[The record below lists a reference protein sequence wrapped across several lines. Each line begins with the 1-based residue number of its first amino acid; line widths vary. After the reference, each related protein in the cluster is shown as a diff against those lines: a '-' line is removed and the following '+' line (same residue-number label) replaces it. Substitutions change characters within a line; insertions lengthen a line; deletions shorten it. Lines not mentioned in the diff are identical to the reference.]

1 MSASTNAAV
10 VAAGQVVPRGRQSDV
25 VYYDPKQDLV
35 VLGTAGTGKTTM
47 AVLRA
52 KYLAHPQCASHGPV
66 LLVTFNNALAR
77 YLRHLVPGALG
88 SVRVE
93 TYARF
98 ARGYLNSI
106 GKMPHSGG
114 ILDRQPLKAM
124 IAHAVADVA
133 REYNPSRFFKRDT
146 GFFVDE
152 LAWISDMG
160 IATEQNYLDADRIGR
175 KVGLAPVFRTVVW
188 RIRARYL
195 SLREQA
201 GIQYDWHDLATAV
214 RVGLATDA
222 RPRMYKHIVIDE
234 GQDLSPEAIR
244 SLVAAVQPGGT
255 VSFFGDYHQQIYGQG
270 LSWRKCGLNVRV
282 IDPFRDNLRNTA
294 QIARIAIAMSEMPH
308 MTGDAE
314 DLIEPVEPNAA
325 GSVPILLKCQSET
338 SEIAEVRRV
347 AQDQAG
353 VDTVAI
359 LARTWPEARAA
370 VSGLQGVRRLKDS
383 SDAAWDPSPGIYYG
397 TYHAAKG
404 LEFAVVILPFANT
417 TRLPNPEAVEAYGVV
432 DASSRDGKLLYV
444 AVTRAR
450 AELLVTYTGEVT
462 DLLPTKPGLWTELKQ

>member
-1 MSASTNAAV
+1 MAASPTAPAIAV
-10 VAAGQVVPRGRQSDV
+10 GQVVPRGRQSDV
-25 VYYDPKQDLV
+25 VYYDPKRDLV

-52 KYLAHPQCASHGPV
+52 KYLAHPQSANHGPV
-66 LLVTFNNALAR
+66 LLVTYNNALAR
-77 YLRHLVPGALG
+77 YLRHLVPGTLG
-88 SVRVE
+88 DVRVE

-106 GKMPHSGG
+106 GRMPHASG
-114 ILDRQPLKAM
+114 ILDRMPLRTM
-124 IAHAVADVA
+124 IAQAVATVA
-133 REYNPSRFFKRDT
+133 KEYPRSKIFRRDT

-160 IATEQNYLDADRIGR
+160 ISAEQDYLDADRIGR
-175 KVGLAPVFRTVVW
+175 KVGLLPGFRSIVW
-188 RIRARYL
+188 RIRILYL
-195 SLREQA
+195 ELREKA

-214 RVGLATDA
+214 REGLASDS

-308 MTGDAE
+308 MTGDME
-314 DLIEPVEPNAA
+314 DLIEPIEPKAA
-325 GSVPILLKCQSET
+325 GSVPTLLKCRSEAV
-338 SEIAEVRRV
+338 EIAEVQRV
-347 AQDQAG
+347 AKDQAG
-353 VDTVAI
+353 AGTVAI

-370 VSGLQGVRRLKDS
+370 VAGLRGARALKDS
-383 SDAAWDPSPGIYYG
+383 SNAAWDPSPGIYYG

-417 TRLPNPEAVEAYGVV
+417 TRLPNPEAVGAYGTV

-462 DLLPTKPGLWTELKQ
+462 KLLPTKPDLWTELER

>member
-1 MSASTNAAV
+1 MAASTTAPAV
-10 VAAGQVVPRGRQSDV
+10 AVGHVVPRGRQSDV
-25 VYYDPKQDLV
+25 IYYDSKRDLV

-52 KYLAHPQCASHGPV
+52 KYLAHPQCVNHGPV
-66 LLVTFNNALAR
+66 LLVTYNNALAR
-77 YLRHLVPGALG
+77 YLRHLVPGSLG
-88 SVRVE
+88 NVRVE

-114 ILDRQPLKAM
+114 ILDRQPLRTK
-124 IAHAVADVA
+124 IAQAVADVA
-133 REYNPSRFFKRDT
+133 KGYKPSKFFMRDP

-152 LAWISDMG
+152 LAWISDTG
-160 IATEQNYLDADRIGR
+160 IFAEQDYLDADRIGR
-175 KVGLAPVFRTVVW
+175 KVGLAPALRTAVW
-188 RIRARYL
+188 KIRTRYL
-195 SLREQA
+195 ELREKA

-214 RVGLATDA
+214 RVGLAEDL

-270 LSWRKCGLNVRV
+270 LSWRSCGLKVKTV
-282 IDPFRDNLRNTA
+282 DSFRDNLRNTA
-294 QIARIAIAMSEMPH
+294 QIARVAIAMSEMPH
-308 MTGDAE
+308 MTGDTE
-314 DLIEPVEPNAA
+314 DLIEPVEPTAA
-325 GSVPILLKCQSET
+325 GSVPILLKCRSEVA
-338 SEIAEVRRV
+338 EIAEVQRV
-347 AQDQAG
+347 AKDQAG
-353 VDTVAI
+353 AGTVAI
-359 LARTWPEARAA
+359 LARTWPEARSA
-370 VSGLQGVRRLKDS
+370 VAGLRGARPLKDS
-383 SDAAWDPSPGIYYG
+383 SNAAWDPSPGIYYG

-404 LEFAVVILPFANT
+404 LEFAVVILPFANI
-417 TRLPNPEAVEAYGVV
+417 TRLPNPEAVGAYGPA

-450 AELLVTYTGEVT
+450 AELLVTHTGQVT
-462 DLLPTKPGLWTELKQ
+462 NLLPTKSGLWTELHK

>member
-1 MSASTNAAV
+1 
-10 VAAGQVVPRGRQSDV
+10 
-25 VYYDPKQDLV
+25 V

-52 KYLAHPQCASHGPV
+52 KYLAHPQSANHGPV
-66 LLVTFNNALAR
+66 LLVTYNNALAR

-88 SVRVE
+88 TVRVE

-106 GKMPHSGG
+106 GKMPSYGG
-114 ILDRQPLKAM
+114 ILDRQPLRAM
-124 IAHAVADVA
+124 IAQAVADVA
-133 REYNPSRFFKRDT
+133 KVYKPSKFFERDT

-160 IATEQNYLDADRIGR
+160 ITTEQDYLDADRIGR
-175 KVGLAPVFRTVVW
+175 KVGLAAGFRTAVW
-188 RIRARYL
+188 RIRTRYL
-195 SLREQA
+195 RLREKA
-201 GIQYDWHDLATAV
+201 GIPYDWHDLATAV
-214 RVGLATDA
+214 REGLAADS
-222 RPRMYKHIVIDE
+222 RPRMFKHIVIDE

-270 LSWRKCGLNVRV
+270 LSWRKCGLNVKV
-282 IDPFRDNLRNTA
+282 VDPFRDNLRNTG

-308 MTGDAE
+308 MTGDTE
-314 DLIEPVEPNAA
+314 DLIEPVEPKAA
-325 GSVPILLKCQSET
+325 GSVPILLKHRSEA
-338 SEIAEVRRV
+338 SEIAEVQRV
-347 AQDQAG
+347 AKDQAG
-353 VDTVAI
+353 SGTVAI

-370 VSGLQGVRRLKDS
+370 VASLKGARMLKDS
-383 SDAAWDPSPGIYYG
+383 SNAAWDPSPGIYYG

-404 LEFAVVILPFANT
+404 LEFAVVILPFANN
-417 TRLPNPEAVEAYGVV
+417 TRLPNPEAVEAYGAV

-450 AELLVTYTGEVT
+450 AELLLTYTGEVT
-462 DLLPTKPGLWTELKQ
+462 DLLPTKPGLWTELEQ

>member
-1 MSASTNAAV
+1 VSASVNGPL
-10 VAAGQVVPRGRQSDV
+10 VAAGQIVPRGRQSEV
-25 VYYDPKQDLV
+25 VYYDSKRDLV

-52 KYLAHPQCASHGPV
+52 KYLAHPQVASHGLV
-66 LLVTFNNALAR
+66 LLVTYNNALAR
-77 YLRHLVPGALG
+77 YLRHLVPGTLG
-88 SVRVE
+88 SVHVE
-93 TYARF
+93 IYALF
-98 ARGYLNSI
+98 ARGYLKSI
-106 GKMPHSGG
+106 GKMPRRGG
-114 ILDRQPLKAM
+114 ILDGQPLRMM
-124 IAHAVADVA
+124 ITHAVADVA
-133 REYNPSRFFKRDT
+133 RASNPSRFFQRDT

-160 IATEQNYLDADRIGR
+160 ITAEQDYLDADRIGR
-175 KVGLAPVFRTVVW
+175 KVGLAPALRSMVW

-201 GIQYDWHDLATAV
+201 GILYDWHDLATAV
-214 RVGLATDA
+214 REGFATDT

-270 LSWRKCGLNVRV
+270 LSWRKCGLKVKA

-294 QIARIAIAMSEMPH
+294 QIARVAIAMNEMSH
-308 MTGDAE
+308 MTGDTE
-314 DLIEPVEPNAA
+314 DLIEPVEPTAA
-325 GSVPILLKCQSET
+325 GSTPILLKCRSEA
-338 SEIAEVRRV
+338 SEIAEVQRV
-347 AQDQAG
+347 ARDQAG
-353 VDTVAI
+353 VATVAI
-359 LARTWPEARAA
+359 LTRTWPEAHAA
-370 VSGLQGVRRLKDS
+370 VAGIQGARVLKDS
-383 SDAAWDPSPGIYYG
+383 SNAAWDPSPGIYYG

-404 LEFAVVILPFANT
+404 LEFDVVVLPFVNT
-417 TRLPNPEAVEAYGVV
+417 ARLPNPQAVEAYGPV

-450 AELLVTYTGEVT
+450 AELLVTYTGEVAS
-462 DLLPTKPGLWTELKQ
+462 LLPTKPGLWTELQQ